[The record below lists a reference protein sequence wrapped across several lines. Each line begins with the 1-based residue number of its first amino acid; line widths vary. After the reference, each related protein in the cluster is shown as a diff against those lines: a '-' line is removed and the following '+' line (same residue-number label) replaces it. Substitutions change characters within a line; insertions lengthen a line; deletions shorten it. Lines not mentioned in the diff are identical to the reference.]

1 MIDFAKVLYEKF
13 FMRDF
18 IGKLGPGAV
27 VLVMVGYI
35 LYGKDLDISRVPTAL
50 LWVAGLPFAY
60 LIGLGVQI
68 LSELLGLH
76 SASPAPRYILF
87 CKTWFSAN
95 TELDERTS
103 LIGTATDIQWT
114 VNAKEQRERFV
125 VLKEA
130 SGNMSMALLIGLV
143 LAWSRLGGANISKFH
158 KVAGIVVV
166 GVLYLSHRIS
176 AIRQANYET
185 NVLEEVGL
193 LSGDKAGKMRR
204 DNWLT

>member
-1 MIDFAKVLYEKF
+1 MSDFAKVLYEKF

-18 IGKLGPGAV
+18 MGKLGPGAV
-27 VLVMVGYI
+27 VLAMVGYM
-35 LYGKDLDISRVPTAL
+35 LCGEGLAISRIPTAL

-68 LSELLGLH
+68 LSELLGMH

-87 CKTWFSAN
+87 SPTKFSAN
-95 TELDERTS
+95 TELDTRMA
-103 LIGTATDIQWT
+103 LISKATDTEWT

-130 SGNMSMALLIGLV
+130 SGNMSMAVLIGLV
-143 LAWSRLGGANISKFH
+143 LAWFGLGGTNISVFL

-166 GVLYLSHRIS
+166 CVLYLSHLIH
-176 AIRQANYET
+176 ANRQANYET
-185 NVLEEVGL
+185 NVLEKVGL
-193 LSGDKAGKMRR
+193 LRNDEAANMRR
-204 DNWLT
+204 SKWLT